1 MFIILL
7 RNAEKGI
14 FIAQFGQYHCSR
26 YFLRFFVLFSAN
38 IKVSNVRYMNVI
50 YKCTKLSKTF
60 FTVDTIGGVQKPRNT
75 KNTSCSLYF
84 RNCCF
89 LHFFPFHYLIE
100 EEFCQNVKVWNYWSF
115 TRYMIMVS
123 VNYPHP
129 SMLVFRPLWKKKI
142 LITHIIYVLTVPM
155 TMSFNFYVFY
165 CGRISFFL
173 FASLW

>member
-60 FTVDTIGGVQKPRNT
+60 FTVDTIGGVQKPRST

-100 EEFCQNVKVWNYWSF
+100 EE
-115 TRYMIMVS
+115 
-123 VNYPHP
+123 
-129 SMLVFRPLWKKKI
+129 

-173 FASLW
+173 FASL